1 VKIRFVTRNKH
12 KFEEV
17 SNVLQEYGIKVEQ
30 LCLDKPEVQAKSLS
44 DVVRFSLILLYSVVG
59 EPLVVEDTGLF
70 IEALRGF
77 PGVFSSYVF
86 KTIGV
91 NGILKLMENVSNRK
105 AMFKSIVGY
114 IDGSQIALF
123 EGIVNGRITYE
134 PRGNMGFGFD
144 PIFIPDGSEKTFA
157 EMSVNEKN
165 KFSHRAKAFRKLAS
179 WLAQDKF
186 KR

>member
-1 VKIRFVTRNKH
+1 VKIRFITKNKH
-12 KFEEV
+12 KFVEV

-30 LCLDKPEVQAKSLS
+30 LCLNKPEIQAESLS

-59 EPLVVEDTGLF
+59 EPLVVEDAGLF

-91 NGILKLMENVSNRK
+91 SGILKLMENVSNRK
-105 AMFKSIVGY
+105 AVFKSIVGY
-114 IDGSQIALF
+114 IDGSQIVLF
-123 EGIVNGRITYE
+123 EGVVDGRIAYE

-157 EMSVNEKN
+157 EMSVVEKN

-179 WLAQDKF
+179 WLVQDKF